1 LLYAAHAVRTSR
13 TVARR
18 CVVARRTRAGPNRED
33 TAMAQNDRDFEC
45 RECGAHFDSREQLD
59 RHTRQQHTA
68 QAGSSDFGRDQ
79 SGSDLDIDDR
89 DLNR

>member
-1 LLYAAHAVRTSR
+1 
-13 TVARR
+13 
-18 CVVARRTRAGPNRED
+18 
-33 TAMAQNDRDFEC
+33 MAQNDNDFEC

-68 QAGSSDFGRDQ
+68 QAGSSNIGSRQ
-79 SGSDLDIDDR
+79 GQSSSGSSIDRD

>member
-1 LLYAAHAVRTSR
+1 M
-13 TVARR
+13 
-18 CVVARRTRAGPNRED
+18 PQDNK
-33 TAMAQNDRDFEC
+33 DFEC

-68 QAGSSDFGRDQ
+68 QAGSSDFGRDR
-79 SGSDLDIDDR
+79 SSADMDVDDR